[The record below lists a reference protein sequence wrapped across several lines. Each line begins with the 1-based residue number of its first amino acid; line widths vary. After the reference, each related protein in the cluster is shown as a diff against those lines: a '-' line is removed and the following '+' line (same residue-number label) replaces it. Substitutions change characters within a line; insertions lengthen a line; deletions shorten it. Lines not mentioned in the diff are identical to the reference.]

1 MRGVK
6 QPFKN
11 IQFSG
16 SLSIMSTIS
25 IAGLSYNF
33 IKEGTI
39 KAHDF
44 VEYIN
49 QMIEIMKS
57 SWDIKNEEIGL
68 ILDNC
73 AVHSAK
79 ETLKYMKEAKI
90 NVYFIPP
97 YCPELAPIEKYL
109 SILKQRVLNKGIS
122 SPINLN
128 SSKGKELI
136 KQWTQEMKESD
147 IKSLWNHYFDEIF
160 FNFAE

>member
-16 SLSIMSTIS
+16 SLSMMSTIS

-33 IKEGTI
+33 IKEGII

-49 QMIEIMKS
+49 KIIEIMKS

-68 ILDNC
+68 ILYNC

-97 YCPELAPIEKYL
+97 YCLELAPIEKYF
-109 SILKQRVLNKGIS
+109 SILKQRVLNIGIS
-122 SPINLN
+122 SPMNLN
-128 SSKGKELI
+128 NSKEKELI
-136 KQWTQEMKESD
+136 EQ
-147 IKSLWNHYFDEIF
+147 
-160 FNFAE
+160 